1 MRIEDRVG
9 AIAIVFVVDGI
20 SLIPGCSTLNPAF
33 VVPTVRFELTRLAPP
48 PPQDGVSANS
58 TTSAY
63 EFGMMNAA

>member
-20 SLIPGCSTLNPAF
+20 SLNPAF